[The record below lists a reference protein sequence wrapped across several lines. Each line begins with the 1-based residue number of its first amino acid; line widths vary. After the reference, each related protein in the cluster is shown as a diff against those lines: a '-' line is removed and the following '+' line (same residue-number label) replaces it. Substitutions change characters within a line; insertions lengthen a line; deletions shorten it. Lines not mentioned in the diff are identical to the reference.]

1 MKQGLDHSDVDR
13 ILKRLDKI
21 EQSLTAIREFLIRRQ
36 IVGGS
41 DGLPTSQTS
50 LVAGHKD
57 EVAPFVS
64 GFPTLDV
71 SHLKGRCLGEN
82 RMHGTGLKLK
92 GKIKKS
98 RKYVKR

>member
-50 LVAGHKD
+50 LVG
-57 EVAPFVS
+57 
-64 GFPTLDV
+64 
-71 SHLKGRCLGEN
+71 
-82 RMHGTGLKLK
+82 LK
-92 GKIKKS
+92 GKTLCLGID
-98 RKYVKR
+98 VL